1 MFAKIRLRRKVERI
15 LYDEFGFEESR
26 EYRPT
31 LEAVCDDA
39 VARSLSAYDAAVVFM
54 LQLLRESRAGDRAGA
69 SEDGIPFESHLAN
82 ARIGTIA
89 RLIDARKVTP
99 EIVDSWLGHS
109 LREVRRVYA

>member
-1 MFAKIRLRRKVERI
+1 MFAKIRLRQKVRRI
-15 LYDEFGFEESR
+15 LYEEFGFEESW
-26 EYRPT
+26 EYRPM

-54 LQLLRESRAGDRAGA
+54 LQLLRESRSGAEASGDALPLDR
-69 SEDGIPFESHLAN
+69 HLAN
-82 ARIGTIA
+82 AQIGTIA

-109 LREVRRVYA
+109 LREVRQVYA